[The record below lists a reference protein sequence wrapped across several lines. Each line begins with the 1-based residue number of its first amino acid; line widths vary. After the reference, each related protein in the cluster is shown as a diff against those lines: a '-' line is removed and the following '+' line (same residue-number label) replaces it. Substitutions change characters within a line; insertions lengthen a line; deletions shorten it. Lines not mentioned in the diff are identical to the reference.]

1 MIFVT
6 RLFEHLNLPV
16 CASPKTL
23 KWVNLD
29 PKPFNP
35 NKSSNPEKVSFYN
48 YKGQQREV
56 LGKSP
61 KINFKNE
68 QISLLKDRKF
78 EKGKKGRD
86 KYISQLWSEKSY
98 EEKIAYKDG
107 RYTPLGDEAQTNVTS
122 SEPADS
128 SSAFESSTIHAG
140 FELYKKEY
148 LLENEEATDQE
159 IQESYSY
166 LSDLSKE
173 LYDEQAN

>member
-1 MIFVT
+1 MFKLT
-6 RLFEHLNLPV
+6 LNKFLT
-16 CASPKTL
+16 ASPKTL

-35 NKSSNPEKVSFYN
+35 NKSSNPEKVSFYT

-86 KYISQLWSEKSY
+86 KYISQLWGEKSY

-107 RYTPLGDEAQTNVTS
+107 RYTPLGEQAQTNVTS
-122 SEPADS
+122 SEPTDS